1 MKSKFKMYME
11 SVQKS
16 KYVINEMEYNSG
28 IYRKNDEFA
37 KTILDL
43 NVSLKEIIEKTSFLS
58 EKEISNLLK
67 DKDFVNKHKEAI
79 NLIIGR
85 MLKQKE
91 EFNEALNFIAKSME
105 IKLYD
110 SQDLKNLDNEIKKY
124 FKNDVL
130 NSKDNKIKEDV
141 FTIFKITYN
150 DGIIYDD
157 PESEVANYILE
168 RLSLD
173 NLLGILNS
181 SSLDK
186 KDIKVKLEKMITFLK
201 ENKFLFKEIM
211 ELYERDKN
219 FEEIINK
226 L

>member
-1 MKSKFKMYME
+1 ME

>member
-1 MKSKFKMYME
+1 ME

-91 EFNEALNFIAKSME
+91 EFNEALNFIAKSMK

-110 SQDLKNLDNEIKKY
+110 SQDLKNLHNEIKKY

-130 NSKDNKIKEDV
+130 NSEDNNIKEDV

-157 PESEVANYILE
+157 PESEVVNYILE

-186 KDIKVKLEKMITFLK
+186 QDIKVKLEKMITFLK